1 MIKKRGG
8 ETKVGYDNYL
18 QKNQARS
25 RLVGKIRKGKILIK
39 GVKATTGRGL
49 RNIRKKGPKK
59 REIVRKIGVFF
70 SC

>member
-1 MIKKRGG
+1 MIKKGG
-8 ETKVGYDNYL
+8 RTKVGYDNYL

-25 RLVGKIRKGKILIK
+25 RLVGKIRKGKMLIK

-49 RNIRKKGPKK
+49 RNISKKGLEK
-59 REIVRKIGVFF
+59 REIVRKIGIFF

>member
-1 MIKKRGG
+1 M
-8 ETKVGYDNYL
+8 
-18 QKNQARS
+18 
-25 RLVGKIRKGKILIK
+25 LIK